1 MASEYKFSF
10 GPWNISEGNDPF
22 GPAVR
27 PTVAWGEKL
36 KVFKRLGFDAVMF
49 HDDDIVPDIERKE
62 WAQIEREA
70 KEMRKAIE
78 GEGLVTEVTAPR
90 LWEDARTID
99 GAFTSND
106 PKERKW
112 AIDRAKRCI
121 DISNVMDCGIVV
133 LWLAREGTY
142 VREAKRAIDAHKWLL
157 EAVNAM
163 LAHDPKIRIAIEPK
177 PNEPMDHAYIPTIGH
192 ALALGAVSND
202 PKRVGGLIETAHSL
216 LAGLD
221 PSDDM
226 AFALSMGKLWSVHLN
241 DQNGLKYDQDKSF
254 GAANL
259 RVAWNQV
266 RVLEQAGYAKTG
278 AMVAFDVKAMRTQRA
293 EVATKH
299 LANSRKIFLHLV
311 EKVRTFDWNIEK
323 QCMSNRDYEELEMA
337 ILEHLMGVGK
347 K

>member
-1 MASEYKFSF
+1 MSAEYKFSF

-22 GPAVR
+22 GPTVR
-27 PTVAWGEKL
+27 PTVAWSEKL

-49 HDDDIVPDIERKE
+49 HDDDIVPQIEE
-62 WAQIEREA
+62 EAWPQIEREA
-70 KEMRKAIE
+70 REMKKTLE

-99 GAFTSND
+99 GAFTSNNS
-106 PKERKW
+106 KERQW

-121 DISNVMDCGIVV
+121 DISNLMDCGIVV

-142 VREAKRAIDAHKWLL
+142 VREAKRAIDSHKWLL
-157 EAVNAM
+157 DAVNAM

-177 PNEPMDHAYIPTIGH
+177 PNEPMDQAYIPTIGH
-192 ALALGAVSND
+192 ALALASISTD

-266 RVLEQAGYAKTG
+266 RVLEQAGYARTG
-278 AMVAFDVKAMRTQRA
+278 AMVAFDVKAMRTQKA
-293 EVATKH
+293 EAATKH
-299 LANSRKIFLHLV
+299 LANSRKMFLHLV
-311 EKVRTFDWNIEK
+311 EKVRTFDTKIES
-323 QCMSNRDYEELEMA
+323 QCVANRDYEALEMA
-337 ILEHLMGVGK
+337 ILEHLMGV
-347 K
+347 